1 MPSSRSGMPATATR
15 GRTGTET
22 SARRESGRETGRQ
35 EAGNRSGEDD
45 TKMDLTYTPEQ
56 EAFRKE
62 ARAWLEANVPAEP
75 LPSLDTAEG
84 FQAHREWEL
93 KLNAGGWAMVP
104 WPVEYGG
111 RGANLLEWLIF
122 EEEYDRVGAPGRV
135 NQNGIFLLGPTIMEY
150 GTPEQRARYL
160 PKMASSEEVWAQ
172 GWSEPNAGSDM
183 AAIQATA
190 VRDGD
195 EYVCNGQKTWAS
207 RGSYADW
214 LFGMFR
220 TDPESERHRG
230 LTFILVPLDADGV
243 TVRPIDQ
250 LDGEAGFAE
259 VFLDDVR
266 VPVEYQLGETDKGWS
281 VAMATAGFERGL
293 MLRSPARFQ
302 NTARKL
308 VELYRRKA
316 AEGGRIDPG
325 LRDTVA
331 RCWMDAEA
339 YALNTYQTVSRLLE
353 GGKIGAEASLNKIFW
368 SELDVK
374 MHETGLALLGA
385 RAELLPEAPAAEGV
399 GSWLDGFLFAISGP
413 IYAGTNEVQR
423 NIIAER
429 ILGLPRK

>member
-1 MPSSRSGMPATATR
+1 
-15 GRTGTET
+15 
-22 SARRESGRETGRQ
+22 
-35 EAGNRSGEDD
+35 
-45 TKMDLTYTPEQ
+45 MDLSYTTEQ
-56 EAFRKE
+56 QNFRAE
-62 ARAWLEANVPAEP
+62 ARDWLDAHVPKQP
-75 LPSLDTAEG
+75 LPSLDTAAG

-93 KLNAGGWAMVP
+93 ELNAGGWAMVP

-122 EEEYDRVGAPGRV
+122 EEEYYRAGAPGRV

-150 GTPEQRARYL
+150 GTAEQKARYL
-160 PKMASSEEVWAQ
+160 PKMASSEEIWAQ

-190 VRDGD
+190 VIDGD
-195 EYVCNGQKTWAS
+195 QYVVNGQKTWAS
-207 RGSYADW
+207 RGAYADW

-220 TDPESERHRG
+220 TDPDSQRHKG
-230 LTFILVPLDADGV
+230 LTFILVPLDAEGV
-243 TVRPIDQ
+243 TVRPIEQ

-266 VPVEYQLGETDKGWS
+266 VPLENRLGESEQGWN

-308 VELYRRKA
+308 VELYREVEARGD
-316 AEGGRIDPG
+316 EIDPG

-339 YALNTYQTVSRLLE
+339 YTLNTYQTVSRLLA

-368 SELDVK
+368 SELDVT
-374 MHETGLALLGA
+374 MHETALELLGA
-385 RAELLPEAPAAEGV
+385 RAELLPNADAASGV
-399 GSWLDGFLFAISGP
+399 GGWLDGFLFALSGP